1 MNLYSKKQRTKML
14 LFVLASIIIGVSLWY
29 SNLIVTKIRNEE
41 RKKVELWSNAIQ
53 NKAELVA
60 YTQKLFDLL
69 RTEEKKKVKH
79 WFLATSMLSSDA
91 SNDLNQKT
99 LEILT
104 EILSDN
110 TTIPIV
116 MIDEKGE
123 VISEVNI
130 KRSGSPTEEEIA
142 AELALMKKSV
152 SPLEIQYTANR
163 KQYLYYRDSHVFRE
177 LKQVLDDL
185 INNFISETVINS
197 ASVPVLFTDSSLQSV
212 VASGNIDRV
221 RFNSEDKLKSL
232 VNEMRSENA
241 PITVQLNNE
250 THYIFYQDSFILTQL
265 KYYPYVQLVAIA
277 IFLLIAYLLFS
288 TFRNAEQNQ
297 VWVGMAK
304 ETAHQLG
311 TPLSSLLAWKD
322 LLEMKGVDKEL
333 LTEMGKDIKR
343 LEVITDR
350 FSKIGAA
357 PELKNNNVHEVI
369 TQSMSYLAPRMPK
382 NVQFDLPENE
392 PELLAQ
398 INIPLFDW
406 VLENLV
412 KNAVDAMAGKGVI
425 SIRTE
430 KKLSQCVIDV
440 SDTGKGIPARKLK
453 TVFEPGFT
461 TRKRGWGLGLT
472 LVKRIIEEYHGGKI
486 FVKHSEEGKGTTFRI
501 LLPLA
506 K

>member
-212 VASGNIDRV
+212 VASGNIDSV

-369 TQSMSYLAPRMPK
+369 AQSMSYLAPRMPK

-430 KKLSQCVIDV
+430 KKLTQCVIDV

-506 K
+506 R

>member
-60 YTQKLFDLL
+60 YTQRLFDLL

-130 KRSGSPTEEEIA
+130 KRSGSPTDEEIA

-152 SPLEIQYTANR
+152 SPLEIQYTTNR

-212 VASGNIDRV
+212 VASGNIDSV

-357 PELKNNNVHEVI
+357 PELRNNNVHEVI
-369 TQSMSYLAPRMPK
+369 AQSMSYLAPRMPK
-382 NVQFDLPENE
+382 NVQFKLPNEE

-425 SIRTE
+425 SISTE
-430 KKLSQCVIDV
+430 KKLTQCVIDV

-486 FVKHSEEGKGTTFRI
+486 FVKSSEEGKGTTFRI

>member
-1 MNLYSKKQRTKML
+1 ML

>member
-1 MNLYSKKQRTKML
+1 ML

-212 VASGNIDRV
+212 VASGNIDSV

-369 TQSMSYLAPRMPK
+369 AQSMSYLAPRMPK

-430 KKLSQCVIDV
+430 KKLTQCVIDV

-506 K
+506 R

>member
-1 MNLYSKKQRTKML
+1 ML
-14 LFVLASIIIGVSLWY
+14 LFILASIIIGVSLWY

-142 AELALMKKSV
+142 AELTLMKKSV

-212 VASGNIDRV
+212 VASGNIDSL

-369 TQSMSYLAPRMPK
+369 AQSMSYLAPRMPK